1 MHRLL
6 PELVNDQYK
15 GHKLALYFF
24 YVITLVTIGRS
35 LVHIFSLDG
44 GAQSIATIPLN
55 SYSQEASDVVIHIF
69 AEWGLTQLLF
79 GILYVIVSWKYKSLI
94 PLMYLFIAIEYS
106 GRLFL
111 TFYKPII
118 LEGTA
123 PGGVGNYIMIP
134 LALIMLFLS
143 LRFNNKEDF
152 NNKIH
157 PL

>member
-1 MHRLL
+1 MSRI
-6 PELVNDQYK
+6 PERTHNQYK
-15 GHKLALYFF
+15 GNKLALYFF

-44 GAQSIATIPLN
+44 GAQSIATIPLD
-55 SYSQEASDVVIHIF
+55 SYSEEASDVVIHIF

-79 GILYVIVSWKYKSLI
+79 GVLYVIVLWRYKSFI
-94 PLMYLFIAIEYS
+94 PLMYLFITIEYS

-111 TFYKPII
+111 TLYKPII

-134 LALIMLFLS
+134 LALVMLFLS
-143 LRFNNKEDF
+143 LRTNNED
-152 NNKIH
+152 NSN
-157 PL
+157 

>member
-1 MHRLL
+1 MNRIL
-6 PELVNDQYK
+6 PELVNDHYQ
-15 GHKLALYFF
+15 GNKLALYFF

-35 LVHIFSLDG
+35 LVHIFSLGG
-44 GAQSIATIPLN
+44 GAQSIATIPLYT
-55 SYSQEASDVVIHIF
+55 YSQEASDVVIHIF

-94 PLMYLFIAIEYS
+94 PLMYLFIFVEYS

-111 TFYKPII
+111 TLYKPII

-134 LALIMLFLS
+134 LALVMLFLS
-143 LRFNNKEDF
+143 LRNNTK
-152 NNKIH
+152 
-157 PL
+157 